1 MLHKVE
7 GKAEN
12 RRRHNIRTRHNIKLV
27 RRKKVRLPKYIKV
40 VLAVLLAYLIFLF
53 AWGGYQIWDLN
64 NKIAELEK
72 EKALFKKQQQSLEKE
87 IRDLQDPEIIEKIAR
102 ESLGM
107 VKPGEILLIPAVP
120 GEDIPKPKDVA
131 KHDLAE

>member
-40 VLAVLLAYLIFLF
+40 VIAVLLAYLIFLF